1 MLLIER
7 TSHDDLK
14 VRFRDLTRLTAEKAT
29 RLHDE
34 ISGYIENPCR
44 CLNLDMHGIHFI
56 DAKSF
61 NILVKLQCVLE
72 ERGIRLI
79 LRNVSDEVWELIDLM
94 QLTGTFHIERTQA
107 ESYSVSLAQP
117 YPLS

>member
-14 VRFRDLTRLTAEKAT
+14 VRFRNLTRLTAEKAS
-29 RLHDE
+29 RLNED
-34 ISGYIENPCR
+34 IAGYIESPCR
-44 CLNLDMHGIHFI
+44 CLNLDMEGIHFI

-61 NILVKLQCVLE
+61 DILVKLQHVLE
-72 ERGIRLI
+72 ERGIRLS
-79 LRNVSDEVWELIDLM
+79 LLNVSDEILELIDLM
-94 QLTGTFHIERTQA
+94 QLTGIFQIEPIQGKVHEVA
-107 ESYSVSLAQP
+107 LANP